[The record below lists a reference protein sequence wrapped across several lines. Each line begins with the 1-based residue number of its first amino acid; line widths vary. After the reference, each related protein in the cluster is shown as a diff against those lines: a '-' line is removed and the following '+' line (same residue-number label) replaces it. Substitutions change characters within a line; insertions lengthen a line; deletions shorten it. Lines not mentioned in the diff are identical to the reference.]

1 MFLRYFPL
9 LLFFLNKINSHFYW
23 IGNCLKNTHYEPILH
38 YAFFFLS
45 RIISLSIGIFFLA
58 SLVTLMGSSG
68 WKITAWETWV
78 WREGQG
84 NSLGG
89 KILRRLMVIAHGMS
103 LVPVVSRA
111 RQDWAWIFLGRKIVL
126 ESIDIPL
133 GRGFKSGIWEVK
145 RNSDIIPT
153 LIKTSPSAP
162 WKVFKRKWKESRRF
176 G

>member
-1 MFLRYFPL
+1 MV
-9 LLFFLNKINSHFYW
+9 FFS
-23 IGNCLKNTHYEPILH
+23 
-38 YAFFFLS
+38 
-45 RIISLSIGIFFLA
+45 A

-78 WREGQG
+78 WREGRG

-89 KILRRLMVIAHGMS
+89 KILRRLMVIAHGIC

-111 RQDWAWIFLGRKIVL
+111 RQNWAWIFLGRKIVL
-126 ESIDIPL
+126 ESVDIPL

-153 LIKTSPSAP
+153 LIKKLARLLPGRLLKGSERSLEGLARMTQKRNLKTV
-162 WKVFKRKWKESRRF
+162 WKYWVSLTWPKRNTVS
-176 G
+176 